1 MEVYA
6 DLVYGDKFVGSSA
19 PQGTHRLIKTF
30 DDKTSDESHLSLR
43 DNYEVT
49 GYELDV
55 LTEAARSNKYCLG
68 SRMTGGGFGGCT
80 ISLAESVYTEQF
92 TQQVKEEYYKKT
104 GYVAESYLAEI
115 SEGLTITQL

>member
-1 MEVYA
+1 M
-6 DLVYGDKFVGSSA
+6 
-19 PQGTHRLIKTF
+19 IKTF

-49 GYELDV
+49 GYD
-55 LTEAARSNKYCLG
+55 CLG

-80 ISLAESVYTEQF
+80 ISLVESVYTEQF